1 MTGGFNISRYVPS
14 EDDRKIEN
22 PYLFEVLGLVKE
34 ITARGSHSP
43 EEELYAHRGGLV
55 SKYAFSIP
63 TMDILGVVARRSPI
77 VEIGAG
83 SGYWAMCL
91 NQLGA
96 DVIAYDRHPPEE
108 GTPWWEPSNPWFER
122 EWFQVREGDE
132 KCARHHPD
140 RSLLLCWP
148 PPGDPMAAAALSMY
162 REAGGHT
169 LIFIG
174 DRGSSGDR
182 EFHSLLGMLSQLVN
196 RRLWGWWGVED
207 FLEIYAV
214 R

>member
-14 EDDRKIEN
+14 EEDRKIHN
-22 PYLFEVLGLVKE
+22 PYLFEVLGLAKD
-34 ITARGSHSP
+34 IAARGCQSP
-43 EEELYAHRGGLV
+43 DAELYAHRGGLV
-55 SKYAFSIP
+55 AKYAFSIP
-63 TMDILGVVARRSPI
+63 TMDILGVVTRRSPI

-91 NQLGA
+91 SQLGA
-96 DVIAYDRHPPEE
+96 DVIAYDRHPPEN

-132 KCARHHPD
+132 ECARHHPD

-182 EFHSLLGMLSQLVN
+182 EFYSLLGVLSQLVN